1 MAQYPMTIQALHGYV
16 DALVAQDNVSPVFL
30 GPVPI
35 TSRFLGE
42 IPYTLDDS
50 SEDASFPIM
59 VRCVYPPD
67 AQSRHAVIHI
77 KLSMSEKALAS
88 KLYEVFDLKE
98 IKRVITSSDVVLIG
112 ELWKY
117 PATSP
122 PTLRTGA
129 DTQVST
135 SDFGKTLEV
144 LGSPKCGIVELDVI
158 SEKEYTLCPT
168 CGHQGNADAA
178 MLQLVRRSC
187 IYVQRQ
193 CLQCVMNLGV
203 GSDAYLVTMQNSC
216 VVHVI
221 RG

>member
-1 MAQYPMTIQALHGYV
+1 MTIQALHAYV
-16 DALVAQDNVSPVFL
+16 DALVAQDNVSPGFV

-50 SEDASFPIM
+50 SEDTSFPIM

-67 AQSRHAVIHI
+67 TQSRHAIIHI
-77 KLSMSEKALAS
+77 KLSMSEKALAA
-88 KLYEVFDLKE
+88 KLYEVFDLKGVDG
-98 IKRVITSSDVVLIG
+98 IITSTDIVLIG
-112 ELWKY
+112 ELWKFS
-117 PATSP
+117 ATGR

-129 DTQVST
+129 NTQVST
-135 SDFGKTLEV
+135 SDFGKTLKV
-144 LGSPKCGIVELDVI
+144 LGSTKCGIVELDVI
-158 SEKEYTLCPT
+158 SEDEYTLCPT

-193 CLQCVMNLGV
+193 CLQCVMNEGV
-203 GSDAYLVTMQNSC
+203 GSDAYLVTMPDSS